1 MTPQNEAL
9 RDYFLRIRVA
19 NERFKTDGAVGW
31 LSDRGMAYVALG
43 EPDQVL
49 ENNNQP
55 QDLTIGQRGR
65 LQRWDY
71 QQLRVSLFFQ
81 DRSGFGRWQFA
92 GNSAAEFQTA
102 LQRRLTR

>member
-9 RDYFLRIRVA
+9 RDYFTRIRAA
-19 NERFKTDGAVGW
+19 NARFREDGAVGW
-31 LSDRGMAYVALG
+31 LSDRGQTYVALG

-65 LQRWDY
+65 LQAWDY
-71 QQLRVSLFFQ
+71 TQLRIRLYFQ
-81 DRSGFGRWQFA
+81 DRSGFGRWQYY
-92 GNSAAEFQTA
+92 GNSASEFQSA
-102 LQRRLTR
+102 LQRRLAR